1 MSSISISQLDV
12 SYGSGIRVID
22 GLDLHIPDGSFFTLL
37 GPSGCG
43 KTTLLRVIAG
53 FIRPSGGRLAFGD
66 VDMTQVPA
74 HRRGIGMVF
83 QDYALFPDKTVFD
96 NVAYGLR
103 ARRTDAATL
112 RRKVG
117 EYLERVG
124 MSGFAE
130 RHPAALSGGQRQ
142 RVALA
147 RALAIEPEVL
157 LMDEPLSNLDAQL
170 RLQIRAAIADLQR
183 EIGITT
189 VFVTHDQE
197 EALTLSDRIAVFSEG
212 QVQQVGTPQEI
223 YERPRNRFVAD
234 FIGETNFLDAQV
246 LGLEGDQALCQGPG
260 GQPFRAETVAGVL
273 PGSRVSLSIRPER
286 VHLGAVD
293 TAGAL
298 PCRVEAQVY
307 LGTDL
312 QYQVSLDDGT
322 RLTVRMPNS
331 QVRHRRFGVGER
343 AALQFENGSASVLL
357 D

>member
-12 SYGSGIRVID
+12 SYGSGIKVID

-103 ARRTDAATL
+103 ARRTDTATL

-183 EIGITT
+183 EVGITT

-197 EALTLSDRIAVFSEG
+197 EALALSDCIALMRKGRIEQLGS
-212 QVQQVGTPQEI
+212 PQAI
-223 YERPRNRFVAD
+223 YQSPASTYAAD
-234 FIGETNFLDAQV
+234 FIGSANLLAARVLEQAGDDGIRVLVAGQPLQARAEAALPEPEVHLVARPESIRLRPAGQALGNCLAGQVRRKQYLGNRTSYRIELADAQQLSV
-246 LGLEGDQALCQGPG
+246 DRFGTDGDGFHE
-260 GQPFRAETVAGVL
+260 GQP
-273 PGSRVSLSIRPER
+273 VSLEFDPAQLR
-286 VHLGAVD
+286 VV
-293 TAGAL
+293 
-298 PCRVEAQVY
+298 AQ
-307 LGTDL
+307 
-312 QYQVSLDDGT
+312 
-322 RLTVRMPNS
+322 
-331 QVRHRRFGVGER
+331 
-343 AALQFENGSASVLL
+343 
-357 D
+357 